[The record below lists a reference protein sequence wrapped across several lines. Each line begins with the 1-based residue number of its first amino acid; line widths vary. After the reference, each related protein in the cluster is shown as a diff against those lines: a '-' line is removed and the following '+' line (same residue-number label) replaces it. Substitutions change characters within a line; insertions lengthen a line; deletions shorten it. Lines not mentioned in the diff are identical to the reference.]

1 MRIRWVGLIATP
13 VVYQIGTTVWPWPD
27 RYHRLRESE
36 AAPMRLIVARCEVVY
51 GGRVTSVL
59 PMALRLIMVKAD
71 GSIMVHS
78 DAGGFKPQNWMTPPT
93 RIDERDGVIV
103 VSKGSGTKRETL
115 EIRIEQVVS
124 DSDHDLGEAA
134 RLEKDG
140 VERDL
145 QEALAAAPEVLG
157 EGLKLVRREYG
168 TAIGP
173 VDLLCTDDLGFVA
186 VEVKRIVTIDAVEQL
201 CRYLEYIRAEP
212 GMTDCR
218 GIVVGE
224 SVKPQ
229 ARTLARSRGLDTA
242 TVNLAELRGLRE
254 PELRL
259 FAS

>member
-1 MRIRWVGLIATP
+1 
-13 VVYQIGTTVWPWPD
+13 
-27 RYHRLRESE
+27 
-36 AAPMRLIVARCEVVY
+36 MRLIVARCEVVY
-51 GGRVTSVL
+51 GGRVTSIL

-93 RIDERDGVIV
+93 RIEERDGVIIV
-103 VSKGSGTKRETL
+103 AKGSGTRQETL

-124 DSDHDLGEAA
+124 DTAHDLGEAA

-145 QEALAAAPEVLG
+145 QQALAAAPEVLG
-157 EGLKLVRREYG
+157 EGLRLVRREYA
-168 TAIGP
+168 TPIGP
-173 VDLLCTDDLGFVA
+173 VDLLCTDDTGFVA
-186 VEVKRIVTIDAVEQL
+186 VEVKRVVTIDAVEQL
-201 CRYLEYIRAEP
+201 SRYLEYIRTEP
-212 GMTDCR
+212 GMTACR
-218 GIVVGE
+218 GIVAGE

-229 ARTLARSRGLDTA
+229 ARTLARSRGFDTA

-259 FAS
+259 FAH

>member
-1 MRIRWVGLIATP
+1 
-13 VVYQIGTTVWPWPD
+13 
-27 RYHRLRESE
+27 
-36 AAPMRLIVARCEVVY
+36 MRLIVARCEVVY

-93 RIDERDGVIV
+93 RIEERDGAIV

-157 EGLKLVRREYG
+157 DGIKLVRREYS
-168 TAIGP
+168 TPIGP

-201 CRYLEYIRAEP
+201 SRYLEYIRAEP
-212 GMTDCR
+212 GMTECR

-224 SVKPQ
+224 SVNPQ

-242 TVNLAELRGLRE
+242 TINLAELRGLRE